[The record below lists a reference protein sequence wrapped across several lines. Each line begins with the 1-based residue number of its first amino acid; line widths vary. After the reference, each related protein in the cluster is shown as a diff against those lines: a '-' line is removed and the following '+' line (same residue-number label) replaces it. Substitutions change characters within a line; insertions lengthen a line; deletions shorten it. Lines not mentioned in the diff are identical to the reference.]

1 MNCILIISLTQVCF
15 DACIDL
21 IVELIGNLLF
31 VGRVHH
37 IVYILIMIRILRVLC
52 RHGRSLL
59 VHIHDIGHIKRILR
73 CQPVIQN
80 QQLLILGLCA
90 GCLDSLDGVVALAA
104 HGITI
109 VLYAQLVAV
118 HKGHDGAGQVVIAV
132 VAVSDSINRNA
143 SQNQHLAQNA
153 KTVFALVIVLHVE
166 RKLCTQYVCICLPVV
181 LIILEHNQNLLL
193 LFCGQLFLFFGAV
206 CLGRLYSNV
215 FQFLLYG
222 LDGRIRCINGCI
234 LGIIRNHCCIDVRLV
249 HAERNLLVSYGNRT
263 ACRDFLLGS
272 SFVRL
277 CACFSGL

>member
-1 MNCILIISLTQVCF
+1 M
-15 DACIDL
+15 
-21 IVELIGNLLF
+21 ELIGNLFLIASIQS
-31 VGRVHH
+31 

-52 RHGRSLL
+52 CHGRSILA
-59 VHIHDIGHIKRILR
+59 HIHDIGHIKRILR

-118 HKGHDGAGQVVIAV
+118 HKGHNGAGQIVIAV
-132 VAVSDSINRNA
+132 VAVSDSINRSA

-166 RKLCTQYVCICLPVV
+166 RKLCTQYICVCLPVV
-181 LIILEHNQNLLL
+181 LILLEHIQNLLL
-193 LFCGQLFLFFGAV
+193 LFRGQLFLFFGAV

-222 LDGRIRCINGCI
+222 LDSRIRCINGCI

-263 ACRDFLLGS
+263 ARRDFLLSS
-272 SFVRL
+272 SFVCL
-277 CACFSGL
+277 CVCFSGL